1 MSKEEEEPE
10 RTADNGL
17 HSDYS
22 DDSDASDKDSDKLP
36 HTAADDSTAKRPF
49 CS

>member
-22 DDSDASDKDSDKLP
+22 DDSDASDKLP